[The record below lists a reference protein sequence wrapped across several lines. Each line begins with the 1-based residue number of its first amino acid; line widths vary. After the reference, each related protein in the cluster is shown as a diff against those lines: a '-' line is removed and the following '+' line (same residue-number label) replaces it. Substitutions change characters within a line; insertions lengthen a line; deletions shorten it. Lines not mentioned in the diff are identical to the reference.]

1 MIHPKVLYIGGT
13 GRTGSTMLDQLLGQ
27 FAGYFSGGEMAF
39 FWSRGIAAGAICACG
54 EPVRT
59 CAVWSH
65 AIASVTENPDQLAAR
80 MVELRRRFWSP
91 HVFLMWI
98 PRFSR
103 RRMRELA
110 EFPTT
115 VEALYDDVASTQS
128 STVFI
133 DSTKEPHYSYILR
146 EGSELDLR
154 FLHLVRDPRAV
165 GCSWQRRKTETGLS
179 TDEIMEQRSS
189 TISSAYFMFS
199 NTVAELFW
207 GSRPDRYAFLRYE
220 DFVADPSGILEA
232 IGNFA
237 GTPIVPESVLDELS
251 FPIGKMHTS
260 WGNPSRVGRTS
271 ITIRQDDAW
280 MSELSVLSKVV
291 ITVLTLP
298 LLLRYGY
305 PIRPSGKRLSPRS
318 SRLRAADLSQV
329 HSAH

>member
-1 MIHPKVLYIGGT
+1 
-13 GRTGSTMLDQLLGQ
+13 
-27 FAGYFSGGEMAF
+27 
-39 FWSRGIAAGAICACG
+39 
-54 EPVRT
+54 
-59 CAVWSH
+59 
-65 AIASVTENPDQLAAR
+65 
-80 MVELRRRFWSP
+80 
-91 HVFLMWI
+91 
-98 PRFSR
+98 
-103 RRMRELA
+103 
-110 EFPTT
+110 
-115 VEALYDDVASTQS
+115 
-128 STVFI
+128 
-133 DSTKEPHYSYILR
+133 
-146 EGSELDLR
+146 
-154 FLHLVRDPRAV
+154 V

-251 FPIGKMHTS
+251 FPIGRMHTS

-305 PIRPSGKRLSPRS
+305 PIRPSGKRLAPRS